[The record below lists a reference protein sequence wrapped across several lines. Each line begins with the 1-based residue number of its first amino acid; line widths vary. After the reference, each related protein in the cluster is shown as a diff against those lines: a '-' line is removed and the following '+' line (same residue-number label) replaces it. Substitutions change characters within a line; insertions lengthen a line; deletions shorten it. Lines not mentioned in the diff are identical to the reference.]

1 MQTQLIINR
10 GGFPPFSARGCR
22 QVLQPRL
29 TGELRRTVNGELHYT
44 GQKHHHKYISTIT
57 CHDKAVPALEGLWR
71 GELVVV
77 ACIQH
82 LWQEVDMNETIP
94 KTVIKLERPAVQE
107 SVSVVDNIGRKIS
120 FSHQKPDIVEV
131 DNQEN
136 CNKIYVCYRPH
147 LKMYIV
153 KFQMHTDEWDQKCD
167 WRLDLE
173 ER

>member
-29 TGELRRTVNGELHYT
+29 TGELRRTINGELHYT

-57 CHDKAVPALEGLWR
+57 CHDKTVPALEGLWR
-71 GELVVV
+71 GELVKV

-82 LWQEVDMNETIP
+82 LWQEVDVQNNNKI
-94 KTVIKLERPAVQE
+94 TVKLERHAVQE
-107 SVSVVDNIGRKIS
+107 SVNVIDEVGREIAFNHQQPDSVEIN
-120 FSHQKPDIVEV
+120 
-131 DNQEN
+131 NQEK
-136 CNKIYVCYRPH
+136 CNKVYVCYRPY
-147 LKMYIV
+147 LQMYIT
-153 KFQMHTDEWDQKCD
+153 KFHVHTDEWDQKCE